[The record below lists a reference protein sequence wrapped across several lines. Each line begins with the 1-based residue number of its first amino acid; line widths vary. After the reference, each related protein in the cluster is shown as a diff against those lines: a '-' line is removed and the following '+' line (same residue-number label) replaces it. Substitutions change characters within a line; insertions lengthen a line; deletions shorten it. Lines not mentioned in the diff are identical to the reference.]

1 MNNEPSTNKFDRN
14 ELHAPSVRKSSNRK
28 PSRRLVFRLA
38 ANTLSNREPGTKH
51 LFSVRCFLAL
61 GWISTSMHLLLH
73 RTKFRMTKVHCRKFL
88 CRHALESRGRNND

>member
-14 ELHAPSVRKSSNRK
+14 ELHAPSVRKPSNGK

-51 LFSVRCFLAL
+51 LFLRQVLFGVGMDLDIHASPPPSYQ
-61 GWISTSMHLLLH
+61 ISYD
-73 RTKFRMTKVHCRKFL
+73 
-88 CRHALESRGRNND
+88 ESPLSPIPMPARVGEQGAKQ